1 MEFYSLQQTLE
12 KAISSLSSSSSIND
26 DDHIG
31 GVAQTPAST
40 ETNNESEIEDSL
52 AEMEQLVRRMDLEAR
67 SVGGNDAKQMKI
79 LRDCKAKAQEL
90 KANAREAKERRAQT
104 DSRAQLFASSSG
116 GGGGGTGPAM
126 LSSSNSGGEQDRRR
140 EQNSALDS
148 MMKNTARI
156 EQTGERIR
164 ESKGRLI
171 ETEDLG
177 AAILQDLHR
186 QRETIVESR
195 ESLRGA
201 DDTLSTSRKI
211 LQTMSRRAQQNK
223 LLFYGVV
230 TVLVITILTVAYKK
244 LNG

>member
-12 KAISSLSSSSSIND
+12 KAISLSSSSSIND

-31 GVAQTPAST
+31 GFAQTPAST

-116 GGGGGTGPAM
+116 GGGGWMAKGQGYVNVSTGQTVSRTMMEMIQNEAWTPPPWLPLPRAPDDE
-126 LSSSNSGGEQDRRR
+126 LPRPPNPPIKYQSEQRVGVGVGEGYGDA
-140 EQNSALDS
+140 AL
-148 MMKNTARI
+148 
-156 EQTGERIR
+156 
-164 ESKGRLI
+164 
-171 ETEDLG
+171 
-177 AAILQDLHR
+177 
-186 QRETIVESR
+186 
-195 ESLRGA
+195 
-201 DDTLSTSRKI
+201 
-211 LQTMSRRAQQNK
+211 
-223 LLFYGVV
+223 
-230 TVLVITILTVAYKK
+230 
-244 LNG
+244 